1 MSEYYRPA
9 NFDGGVTS
17 EIIDNKIVI
26 SFPDYYTD
34 EDKEQFVEALKKML
48 RKPNATVIYGSET
61 ICRNHFADNTSFPID
76 SHNLTSHK
84 SADWW

>member
-26 SFPDYYTD
+26 SFPDYYTNEGKQEFID
-34 EDKEQFVEALKKML
+34 ALKKML
-48 RKPNATVIYGSET
+48 KKSDAAVVWERKHKNG
-61 ICRNHFADNTSFPID
+61 NTC
-76 SHNLTSHK
+76 N
-84 SADWW
+84 

>member
-9 NFDGGVTS
+9 NFGGCSAYEIQDG
-17 EIIDNKIVI
+17 KIVV

-34 EDKEQFVEALKKML
+34 EDKEQFVETLKKML
-48 RKPNATVIYGSET
+48 KKPNATVIYGSET
-61 ICRNHFADNTSFPID
+61 IRRNHFADNTSFPID

-84 SADWW
+84 STDWW